1 MIDFRS
7 DTVTQPC
14 KNMRRLMSNAMVGDD
29 VYGDDPTVNELE
41 QYSSKK
47 HGFEASLFVSSGT
60 QANLLAILAHCDRGD
75 EYLCGQDAHNYKYEA
90 GGAAVLGSVQPQ
102 PIENL
107 PDGRICLD
115 KVAAAI
121 KPNDFHFARTKMLS
135 LENTIGGQVLGLDYL
150 KDARALTKKY
160 ALKQHLDGA
169 RVYNAAIALGVDV
182 KEISQYFDSM
192 TVCLSKGLGAPVG
205 SLLMGDFEFIEKAR
219 RLRKMLGGGMR
230 QAGILAAAGIYALK
244 NNVNR
249 LAEDHDNARYL
260 AQRVNELP
268 GFDSSSYDVQ
278 TNLVFLNVD
287 ESVNMQAFAEV
298 MFSNGINVTP
308 GYQGMRLVTHSGV
321 NKDKIDVF
329 IDTAKSYFKID

>member
-7 DTVTQPC
+7 DTVTLPC
-14 KNMRRLMSNAMVGDD
+14 KDMRRLMSNAMVGDD

-41 QYSSKK
+41 QYSSVK

-60 QANLLAILAHCDRGD
+60 QANLLAILAHCERGD
-75 EYLCGQDAHNYKYEA
+75 EYICGQNAHNYKYEA

-135 LENTIGGQVLGLDYL
+135 LENTIGGKVLDLGYL
-150 KDARALTKKY
+150 KEARACTKKY
-160 ALKQHLDGA
+160 ALKLHLDGA

-205 SLLMGDFEFIEKAR
+205 SLLMGDREFIEKAR

-244 NNVNR
+244 NNVDR

-260 AQRVNELP
+260 AQRLNELP

-287 ESVNMQAFAEV
+287 ESIDMQAFSEV
-298 MFSNGINVTP
+298 MFSKGINLRA
-308 GYQGMRLVTHSGV
+308 GYQGMRLVTHLGI

-329 IDTAKSYFKID
+329 IETAKSYFNID